1 MLNCNFL
8 SSRRIELGL
17 SQIDIAKELGY
28 SVQLISFWES
38 GKNLPS
44 LQILSKYASILQVD
58 LEGIIYGRVTKSND
72 YSDTLSFDVD
82 LFGKNLRHLRK
93 KKKLTQKE
101 LAAKIDCPVNAIIRF
116 EKGTSS
122 PTIPQFLELCKIFN
136 KSVDELYFVI
146 TIDNNKPVR
155 KKKFFIPLPIL
166 IPILVVTGGGAITG
180 TVIGVN
186 HAVNNNKNHIENISS
201 DVSTTSE
208 HSSSSLSSSEPSS
221 SSPSSSSS
229 YIYESSNEESSSSS
243 SHINESSNEESS
255 SSSAVSSSDEYTSSE
270 IEIISSSSDISSSS
284 EPSSSKEEM
293 KECAFGLYPQ
303 SRVNDSSL
311 ITILDGLSVTNS
323 HGYYGYGDEQ
333 YLKATSHYN
342 GAESDAGYYFD
353 NSERISDATDYWF
366 KVKPIQWDVISS
378 DDEGYV
384 LLSRI
389 VLDYSSYGE
398 SNTYSTSSMRTW
410 LNADFKNTAFY
421 EVEDKL
427 LTMNVDNS
435 LTSTTFDINPYICPD
450 TVDYVTLLSLKEA
463 ESVTR
468 TASTSEYYRAI
479 GGSVTVNKNAPY
491 WTRTPSDTGS
501 NYVATLNHKGKY
513 IRNVSTFP
521 SIGIRPIIKIKR

>member
-1 MLNCNFL
+1 MLDCNFL

-28 SVQLISFWES
+28 SVQLVSFWES

-58 LEGIIYGRVTKSND
+58 LEGIIYGRAIKSND
-72 YSDTLSFDVD
+72 YSDTLSFDAD

-122 PTIPQFLELCKIFN
+122 PTIPQFLDLCKIFD

-155 KKKFFIPLPIL
+155 KKKFFIPLLIL
-166 IPILVVTGGGAITG
+166 IPILVVTGGGVATG

-186 HAVNNNKNHIENISS
+186 HAINNNKNHIENTSS
-201 DVSTTSE
+201 DISTNSE

-229 YIYESSNEESSSSS
+229 
-243 SHINESSNEESS
+243 HINESSSEPSS

-270 IEIISSSSDISSSS
+270 IEIISFSSDISSSS

-293 KECAFGLYPQ
+293 KECTFGLYPQ

-323 HGYYGYGDEQ
+323 HGYYEYGDEQ

-353 NSERISDATDYWF
+353 NNERINDATDYWF
-366 KVKPIQWDVISS
+366 KVEPIQWDVINS

-398 SNTYSTSSMRTW
+398 SNTYSTSSMRTL
-410 LNADFKNTAFY
+410 LNGDFKNTAFY

-435 LTSTTFDINPYICPD
+435 VASTTLYPNPFVCPD

-491 WTRTPSDTGS
+491 WTRSPSDTGS
-501 NYVATLNHKGKY
+501 NYVATLNHKGNY
-513 IRNVSTFP
+513 IRNMSTFP